1 MNRDQNHRGR
11 GHRDEQQR
19 GDAQRGDPKRGD
31 THRDEQGGRARF
43 QSAWRDTFN
52 PEPQWLR
59 EDRERLAPRGV
70 EEDYG
75 RSRGRYGAGD
85 RGEGRGSYASSGREW
100 GESDRQYWQNRHGGQ
115 RAQSGPERSEYPQRG
130 DLSQSGQAGGY
141 GAYGSDRDIEPD
153 RGMRSRG
160 PGQDHSTGF
169 EPMGWDDQDF
179 SARGQYDTFR
189 VGTGMGVGVPRQGFG
204 STYGHAARSEESDY
218 REGGYGAGWEDQ
230 SGRHFDSGGEREESR
245 YGSRGGW
252 DLGTRQRE
260 AGRPQER
267 SFRGMGPQHY
277 KRPDERIRD
286 DVYERLT
293 ESHMVDARFVSV
305 DVSEGNV
312 TLTGTVTERRMR
324 YAAEDLVEGV
334 MGVSNINNQLQVQG
348 NDKGKDKET

>member
-1 MNRDQNHRGR
+1 VV
-11 GHRDEQQR
+11 
-19 GDAQRGDPKRGD
+19 GD
-31 THRDEQGGRARF
+31 TATNSSAATRNGATPNGATRIGTSRAAGPGSRAPGAIR
-43 QSAWRDTFN
+43 STPSRN
-52 PEPQWLR
+52 GCGK
-59 EDRERLAPRGV
+59 DRERQAPRGE

-75 RSRGRYGAGD
+75 RARGRYGAGD

-160 PGQDHSTGF
+160 RGQDHSTGSNPWAGTTRTSVPVASTTPSASAPAWASACRARASAA
-169 EPMGWDDQDF
+169 PMAMPPGPR
-179 SARGQYDTFR
+179 SPIIARAATAP
-189 VGTGMGVGVPRQGFG
+189 VGK
-204 STYGHAARSEESDY
+204 
-218 REGGYGAGWEDQ
+218 DQ